1 MPIQVS
7 IPTPP
12 SLPPR
17 ASGLNNGGN
26 TSTIKQ
32 KIYNTPKDS
41 AFDTVRVI
49 DNSGRKRP
57 GLADGFAPDLT
68 KELAKNHQ
76 DPLTTTTN
84 FFSNKGSNLATI
96 PVRMSAVVGTYERFG
111 GDITG
116 RETQVLA
123 SVFGPITDAS
133 VVASN
138 KGKQLRTM
146 QATSQHPSA
155 TAIKDNISSDSN
167 TFDRKAFSEN
177 VASLEKALSRG
188 ENKASIATA
197 NLKSEVG
204 QTKEMRL
211 GKRSLLPIDTGCVA
225 STSVENQGTV
235 EHTSNLTN
243 VNASTSGVIT
253 RNQSTNTSGVITRNQ
268 STNTPAIND
277 RIAYDAH
284 HPDSHLNSFGNSA
297 DIERRSSANNYV
309 QERGNLSSSENNL
322 GEGSSNLADI
332 NIHYQEDLSSSG
344 NNVDGNSHSSANN
357 NKPQPID
364 SINNSHTKDKV
375 ELNVTPE
382 QEVKQKHTHRI
393 SDNTLFSIIGIA
405 TLIVGVGLDGL
416 GFALRGESSTADTAE
431 TDQLVDI
438 PADLQDE
445 ITSLENSVE
454 LEDQISSM
462 LNDIARQCEGN
473 ATQLTEVAEWLSSA
487 QDQILSDIER
497 KAYDTA
503 LVQTEATAF
512 ADPNNQQMTVDDYG
526 NLVPTGQLTTA
537 AKEECEEQATQ
548 IAQQAKNMASTALS
562 STIDRINAKATD
574 ISKVSDTLA
583 NASSTANDISQSTQT
598 VINKLG
604 NIEQTVE
611 NYVNSQTNVTQS
623 GISSSGFDAIEGLGS
638 VVAAL
643 SIPIFAKLFTNIHHN
658 KLAEKQVK
666 DQSVNQKP
674 SAIQNDIA
682 ASDNVNSLQEEYY
695 VYKED
700 TDTLSDLSSEGSLAG
715 RIDDLAEDI
724 ESGGIDSSSVYNTE
738 DTSDSDRIGT
748 LVQ

>member
-1 MPIQVS
+1 
-7 IPTPP
+7 
-12 SLPPR
+12 
-17 ASGLNNGGN
+17 
-26 TSTIKQ
+26 
-32 KIYNTPKDS
+32 
-41 AFDTVRVI
+41 
-49 DNSGRKRP
+49 
-57 GLADGFAPDLT
+57 
-68 KELAKNHQ
+68 
-76 DPLTTTTN
+76 
-84 FFSNKGSNLATI
+84 
-96 PVRMSAVVGTYERFG
+96 MSAVVGAYERFG

-116 RETQVLA
+116 RGTQVFA
-123 SVFGPITDAS
+123 SVFGPTTNAS

-138 KGKQLRTM
+138 KGKQLRAM

-167 TFDRKAFSEN
+167 TFDRKAFSEK
-177 VASLEKALSRG
+177 VAYLDKALSRG

-197 NLKSEVG
+197 NLKSEVV
-204 QTKEMRL
+204 QPKEMRL
-211 GKRSLLPIDTGCVA
+211 EKRSLLPIDTGCVA
-225 STSVENQGTV
+225 STSVEKQGTV
-235 EHTSNLTN
+235 GHTSNLTN

-253 RNQSTNTSGVITRNQ
+253 RDQ

-277 RIAYDAH
+277 RIASDAH
-284 HPDSHLNSFGNSA
+284 NPDSHLNSFGNNA
-297 DIERRSSANNYV
+297 DIERRSSANNHV
-309 QERGNLSSSENNL
+309 QERGNLSSSENN
-322 GEGSSNLADI
+322 AP
-332 NIHYQEDLSSSG
+332 
-344 NNVDGNSHSSANN
+344 GNSHSSANN
-357 NKPQPID
+357 NNLQLID
-364 SINNSHTKDKV
+364 SINNTSTKDKV
-375 ELNVTPE
+375 ELNATPV
-382 QEVKQKHTHRI
+382 QEAKQKHTHRI

-405 TLIVGVGLDGL
+405 TLLLGVGIDVL
-416 GFALRGESSTADTAE
+416 GFTLRGERSTADTAE
-431 TDQLVDI
+431 ADQLVDI

-462 LNDIARQCEGN
+462 LNDIATQCEDN
-473 ATQLTEVAEWLSSA
+473 VTQITEVAEWLSSA

-643 SIPIFAKLFTNIHHN
+643 SVPIFAKLFTNIHHN

-674 SAIQNDIA
+674 SAIQDDIT
-682 ASDNVNSLQEEYY
+682 ASDNAGSSPEEGGNDMYAAA
-695 VYKED
+695 
-700 TDTLSDLSSEGSLAG
+700 TDARSDLSSNGSLAARDGSLAG
-715 RIDDLAEDI
+715 RIDNFAEDI
-724 ESGGIDSSSVYNTE
+724 ESDSSDSSSVYTE
-738 DTSDSDRIGT
+738 DTSDSVDIGT
-748 LVQ
+748 LV

>member
-1 MPIQVS
+1 
-7 IPTPP
+7 
-12 SLPPR
+12 R

-26 TSTIKQ
+26 TSAIKQ
-32 KIYNTPKDS
+32 EIYNTPKDS
-41 AFDTVRVI
+41 AFNTVRLI
-49 DNSGRKRP
+49 DHSGRKRP
-57 GLADGFAPDLT
+57 GLADGFAPALT
-68 KELAKNHQ
+68 KELIKNHQ
-76 DPLTTTTN
+76 DPLTTATD
-84 FFSNKGSNLATI
+84 FFNNKGSNLANI
-96 PVRMSAVVGTYERFG
+96 PERMSAVVGTYERFG

-116 RETQVLA
+116 RGTQVFA
-123 SVFGPITDAS
+123 SVFGPTTNAS

-138 KGKQLRTM
+138 KGKQLRAM

-167 TFDRKAFSEN
+167 TFDRKAFSEK
-177 VASLEKALSRG
+177 VAYLDKALSRG

-197 NLKSEVG
+197 NLKSEVV
-204 QTKEMRL
+204 QPKEMRL
-211 GKRSLLPIDTGCVA
+211 EKRSLLPIDTGCVA
-225 STSVENQGTV
+225 STSVEKQGTV
-235 EHTSNLTN
+235 GHTSNLTN

-253 RNQSTNTSGVITRNQ
+253 RDQSTNM
-268 STNTPAIND
+268 PAIND
-277 RIAYDAH
+277 RIASDAH
-284 HPDSHLNSFGNSA
+284 NPDSHLNSFGNNA
-297 DIERRSSANNYV
+297 DIERRSSANNHV
-309 QERGNLSSSENNL
+309 QERGNLSSSENN
-322 GEGSSNLADI
+322 AP
-332 NIHYQEDLSSSG
+332 
-344 NNVDGNSHSSANN
+344 GNSHSSANN
-357 NKPQPID
+357 NNLQLID
-364 SINNSHTKDKV
+364 SINNTSTKDKV
-375 ELNVTPE
+375 ELNATPV
-382 QEVKQKHTHRI
+382 QEAKQKHTHRI

-405 TLIVGVGLDGL
+405 TLLLGVGIDVL
-416 GFALRGESSTADTAE
+416 GFTLRGERSTADTAE
-431 TDQLVDI
+431 ADQLVDI

-462 LNDIARQCEGN
+462 LNDIATQCEDN
-473 ATQLTEVAEWLSSA
+473 VTQITEVAEWLSSA

-643 SIPIFAKLFTNIHHN
+643 SVPIFAKLFTNIHHN

-674 SAIQNDIA
+674 SAIQDDIT
-682 ASDNVNSLQEEYY
+682 ASDNAGSSPEEGGNDMYAAA
-695 VYKED
+695 
-700 TDTLSDLSSEGSLAG
+700 TDARSDLSSNGSLAARDGSLAG
-715 RIDDLAEDI
+715 RIDNFAEDI
-724 ESGGIDSSSVYNTE
+724 ESDSSDSSSVYTE
-738 DTSDSDRIGT
+738 DTSDSVDIGT
-748 LVQ
+748 LV

>member
-1 MPIQVS
+1 QE
-7 IPTPP
+7 
-12 SLPPR
+12 
-17 ASGLNNGGN
+17 
-26 TSTIKQ
+26 
-32 KIYNTPKDS
+32 IYNTPKDS
-41 AFDTVRVI
+41 AFNTVRLI
-49 DNSGRKRP
+49 DHSGRKRP
-57 GLADGFAPDLT
+57 GLADGFAPALT
-68 KELAKNHQ
+68 KELIKNHQ
-76 DPLTTTTN
+76 DPLTTATD
-84 FFSNKGSNLATI
+84 FFNNKGSNLANI
-96 PVRMSAVVGTYERFG
+96 PERMSAVVGTYERFG

-116 RETQVLA
+116 RGTQVFA
-123 SVFGPITDAS
+123 SVFGPTTNAS

-138 KGKQLRTM
+138 KGKQLRAM

-167 TFDRKAFSEN
+167 TFDRKAFSEK
-177 VASLEKALSRG
+177 VAYLDKALSRG

-197 NLKSEVG
+197 NLKSEVV
-204 QTKEMRL
+204 QPKEMRL
-211 GKRSLLPIDTGCVA
+211 EKRSLLPIDTGCVA
-225 STSVENQGTV
+225 STSVEKQGTV
-235 EHTSNLTN
+235 GHTSNLTN

-253 RNQSTNTSGVITRNQ
+253 RDQSTNM
-268 STNTPAIND
+268 PAIND
-277 RIAYDAH
+277 RIASDAH
-284 HPDSHLNSFGNSA
+284 NPDSHLNSFGNNA
-297 DIERRSSANNYV
+297 DIERRSSANNHV
-309 QERGNLSSSENNL
+309 QERGNLSSSENN
-322 GEGSSNLADI
+322 AP
-332 NIHYQEDLSSSG
+332 
-344 NNVDGNSHSSANN
+344 GNSHSSANN
-357 NKPQPID
+357 NNLQLID
-364 SINNSHTKDKV
+364 SINNTSTKDKV
-375 ELNVTPE
+375 ELNATPV
-382 QEVKQKHTHRI
+382 QEAKQKHTHRI

-405 TLIVGVGLDGL
+405 TLLLGVGIDVL
-416 GFALRGESSTADTAE
+416 GFTLRGERSTADTAE
-431 TDQLVDI
+431 ADQLVDI

-462 LNDIARQCEGN
+462 LNDIATQCEDN
-473 ATQLTEVAEWLSSA
+473 VTQITEVAEWLSSA

-643 SIPIFAKLFTNIHHN
+643 SVPIFAKLFTNIHHN

-674 SAIQNDIA
+674 SAIQDDIT
-682 ASDNVNSLQEEYY
+682 ASDNAGSSPEEGGNDMYAAA
-695 VYKED
+695 
-700 TDTLSDLSSEGSLAG
+700 TDARSDLSSNGSLAARDGSLAG
-715 RIDDLAEDI
+715 RIDNFAEDI
-724 ESGGIDSSSVYNTE
+724 ESDSSDSSSVYTE
-738 DTSDSDRIGT
+738 DTSDSVDIGT
-748 LVQ
+748 LV

>member
-1 MPIQVS
+1 MPIPVS
-7 IPTPP
+7 IPPPP

-32 KIYNTPKDS
+32 EIYNTPKDS
-41 AFDTVRVI
+41 AFNTVRLI
-49 DNSGRKRP
+49 DHSGRKRP
-57 GLADGFAPDLT
+57 GLADGFAPALT
-68 KELAKNHQ
+68 KELIKNHQ
-76 DPLTTTTN
+76 DPLTTATD
-84 FFSNKGSNLATI
+84 FFNNKGSNLANI
-96 PVRMSAVVGTYERFG
+96 PERMSAVVGTYERFS

-116 RETQVLA
+116 RGTQVFA
-123 SVFGPITDAS
+123 SVFGPTTNAS

-138 KGKQLRTM
+138 KGKQLRAM

-167 TFDRKAFSEN
+167 TFDRKAFSEK
-177 VASLEKALSRG
+177 VAYLDKALSRG

-197 NLKSEVG
+197 NLKSEVV
-204 QTKEMRL
+204 QPKEMRL
-211 GKRSLLPIDTGCVA
+211 EKRSLLPIDTGCVA
-225 STSVENQGTV
+225 STSVEKQGTV
-235 EHTSNLTN
+235 GHTSNLTN

-253 RNQSTNTSGVITRNQ
+253 RDQ

-277 RIAYDAH
+277 RIASDAH
-284 HPDSHLNSFGNSA
+284 NPDSHLNSFGNNA
-297 DIERRSSANNYV
+297 DIERRSSANNHV
-309 QERGNLSSSENNL
+309 QERGNLSSSENN
-322 GEGSSNLADI
+322 AP
-332 NIHYQEDLSSSG
+332 
-344 NNVDGNSHSSANN
+344 GNSHSSANN
-357 NKPQPID
+357 NNLQLID
-364 SINNSHTKDKV
+364 SINNTSTKDKV
-375 ELNVTPE
+375 ELNATPV
-382 QEVKQKHTHRI
+382 QEAKQKHTHRI

-405 TLIVGVGLDGL
+405 TLLLGVGIDVL
-416 GFALRGESSTADTAE
+416 GFTLRGERSTADTAE
-431 TDQLVDI
+431 ADQLVDI

-462 LNDIARQCEGN
+462 LNDIATQCEDN
-473 ATQLTEVAEWLSSA
+473 VTQITEVAEWLSSA

-643 SIPIFAKLFTNIHHN
+643 SIPIFAKLITNIHHN

-682 ASDNVNSLQEEYY
+682 ASDNVNALSEQGDNYTY
-695 VYKED
+695 ED
-700 TDTLSDLSSEGSLAG
+700 ESDTQSDLSSNESLAARDGSLAA
-715 RIDDLAEDI
+715 RIDNLAEDI
-724 ESGGIDSSSVYNTE
+724 ESDSSDSSSVYTE
-738 DTSDSDRIGT
+738 DTSDSDDIGT
-748 LVQ
+748 LV

>member
-1 MPIQVS
+1 
-7 IPTPP
+7 
-12 SLPPR
+12 
-17 ASGLNNGGN
+17 
-26 TSTIKQ
+26 
-32 KIYNTPKDS
+32 
-41 AFDTVRVI
+41 
-49 DNSGRKRP
+49 
-57 GLADGFAPDLT
+57 
-68 KELAKNHQ
+68 
-76 DPLTTTTN
+76 
-84 FFSNKGSNLATI
+84 
-96 PVRMSAVVGTYERFG
+96 MSAVVGTYERFG

-116 RETQVLA
+116 RGTQVFA
-123 SVFGPITDAS
+123 SVFGPTTNAS

-138 KGKQLRTM
+138 KGKQLRAM

-167 TFDRKAFSEN
+167 TFDRKAFSEK
-177 VASLEKALSRG
+177 VAYLDKALSRG

-197 NLKSEVG
+197 NLKSEVV
-204 QTKEMRL
+204 QPKEMRL
-211 GKRSLLPIDTGCVA
+211 EKRSLLPIDTGCVA
-225 STSVENQGTV
+225 STSVEKQGTV
-235 EHTSNLTN
+235 GHTSNLTN

-253 RNQSTNTSGVITRNQ
+253 RDQSTNM
-268 STNTPAIND
+268 PAIND
-277 RIAYDAH
+277 RIASDAH
-284 HPDSHLNSFGNSA
+284 NPDSHLNSFGNNA
-297 DIERRSSANNYV
+297 DIERRSSANNHV
-309 QERGNLSSSENNL
+309 QERGNLSSSENN
-322 GEGSSNLADI
+322 AP
-332 NIHYQEDLSSSG
+332 
-344 NNVDGNSHSSANN
+344 GNSHSSANN
-357 NKPQPID
+357 NNLQLID
-364 SINNSHTKDKV
+364 SINNTSTKDKV
-375 ELNVTPE
+375 ELNATPV
-382 QEVKQKHTHRI
+382 QEAKQKHTHRI

-405 TLIVGVGLDGL
+405 TLLLGVGIDVL
-416 GFALRGESSTADTAE
+416 GFTLRGERSTADTAE
-431 TDQLVDI
+431 ADQLVDI

-462 LNDIARQCEGN
+462 LNDIATQCEDN
-473 ATQLTEVAEWLSSA
+473 VTQITEVAEWLSSA

-643 SIPIFAKLFTNIHHN
+643 SVPIFAKLFTNIHHN

-674 SAIQNDIA
+674 SAIQDDIT
-682 ASDNVNSLQEEYY
+682 ASDNAGSSPEEGGNDMYAAA
-695 VYKED
+695 
-700 TDTLSDLSSEGSLAG
+700 TDARSDLSSNGSLAARDGSLAG
-715 RIDDLAEDI
+715 RIDNFAEDI
-724 ESGGIDSSSVYNTE
+724 ESDSSDSSSVYTE
-738 DTSDSDRIGT
+738 DTSDSVDIGT
-748 LVQ
+748 LV

>member
-1 MPIQVS
+1 MPIPVS

-32 KIYNTPKDS
+32 EIYNTPKDS
-41 AFDTVRVI
+41 AFNTVRLI
-49 DNSGRKRP
+49 DHSGRKRP
-57 GLADGFAPDLT
+57 GLADGFAPALT
-68 KELAKNHQ
+68 KELIKNHQ
-76 DPLTTTTN
+76 DPLTTATD
-84 FFSNKGSNLATI
+84 FFNNKGSNLANI
-96 PVRMSAVVGTYERFG
+96 PERMSAVVGTYERFS

-116 RETQVLA
+116 RGTQVFA
-123 SVFGPITDAS
+123 SVFGPTTNAS

-138 KGKQLRTM
+138 KGKQLRAM

-167 TFDRKAFSEN
+167 TFDRKAFSEK
-177 VASLEKALSRG
+177 VAYLDKALSRG

-197 NLKSEVG
+197 NLKSEVV
-204 QTKEMRL
+204 QPKEMRL
-211 GKRSLLPIDTGCVA
+211 EKRSLLPIDTGCVA
-225 STSVENQGTV
+225 STSVEKQGTV
-235 EHTSNLTN
+235 GHTSNLTN

-253 RNQSTNTSGVITRNQ
+253 RDQ

-277 RIAYDAH
+277 RIASDAH
-284 HPDSHLNSFGNSA
+284 NPDSHLNSFGNNA
-297 DIERRSSANNYV
+297 DIERRSSANNHV
-309 QERGNLSSSENNL
+309 QERGNLSSSENN
-322 GEGSSNLADI
+322 AP
-332 NIHYQEDLSSSG
+332 
-344 NNVDGNSHSSANN
+344 GNSHSSANN
-357 NKPQPID
+357 NNLQLID
-364 SINNSHTKDKV
+364 SINNTSTKDKV
-375 ELNVTPE
+375 ELNATPV
-382 QEVKQKHTHRI
+382 QEAKQKHTHRI

-405 TLIVGVGLDGL
+405 TLLLGVGIDVL
-416 GFALRGESSTADTAE
+416 GFTLRGERSTADTAE
-431 TDQLVDI
+431 ADQLVDI

-462 LNDIARQCEGN
+462 LNDIATQCEDN
-473 ATQLTEVAEWLSSA
+473 VTQITEVAEWLSSA

-643 SIPIFAKLFTNIHHN
+643 SIPIFAKLITNIHHN

-682 ASDNVNSLQEEYY
+682 ASDNVNALSEQGDNYTY
-695 VYKED
+695 ED
-700 TDTLSDLSSEGSLAG
+700 ESDTQSDLSSNESLAARDGSLAG
-715 RIDDLAEDI
+715 RIDNLAEDI
-724 ESGGIDSSSVYNTE
+724 ESDSSDSSSVYTE
-738 DTSDSDRIGT
+738 DTSDSDDIGT
-748 LVQ
+748 LV

>member
-1 MPIQVS
+1 MPIPVS

-32 KIYNTPKDS
+32 EIYNTPKDS
-41 AFDTVRVI
+41 AFNTVRLI
-49 DNSGRKRP
+49 DHSGRKRP
-57 GLADGFAPDLT
+57 GLADGFAPALT
-68 KELAKNHQ
+68 KELIKNHQ
-76 DPLTTTTN
+76 DPLTTATD
-84 FFSNKGSNLATI
+84 FFNNKGSNLANI
-96 PVRMSAVVGTYERFG
+96 PERMSAVVGTYKRFG

-116 RETQVLA
+116 RGTQVFA
-123 SVFGPITDAS
+123 SVFGPTTNAS

-138 KGKQLRTM
+138 KGKQLRAM

-167 TFDRKAFSEN
+167 TFDRKAFSEK
-177 VASLEKALSRG
+177 VAYLDKALSRG

-197 NLKSEVG
+197 NLKSEVV
-204 QTKEMRL
+204 QPKEMRL
-211 GKRSLLPIDTGCVA
+211 EKRSLLPIDTGCVA
-225 STSVENQGTV
+225 STSVEKQGTV
-235 EHTSNLTN
+235 GHTSNLTN

-253 RNQSTNTSGVITRNQ
+253 RDQ

-277 RIAYDAH
+277 RIASDAH
-284 HPDSHLNSFGNSA
+284 NPDSHLNSFGNNA
-297 DIERRSSANNYV
+297 DIERRSSANNHV
-309 QERGNLSSSENNL
+309 QERGNLSSSENNV
-322 GEGSSNLADI
+322 GEGSS
-332 NIHYQEDLSSSG
+332 DLT
-344 NNVDGNSHSSANN
+344 DN
-357 NKPQPID
+357 NKPQLID
-364 SINNSHTKDKV
+364 SINNASTKDKL
-375 ELNVTPE
+375 ELNATPV
-382 QEVKQKHTHRI
+382 QEAKQKHTHRI
-393 SDNTLFSIIGIA
+393 SDNSLFSIIGIA
-405 TLIVGVGLDGL
+405 TLLLGIGIDGL
-416 GFALRGESSTADTAE
+416 GIALRGESSTADTAE
-431 TDQLVDI
+431 ADQLVDI

-462 LNDIARQCEGN
+462 LNDIATQCEDN
-473 ATQLTEVAEWLSSA
+473 VTQITEVAEWLSSA

-643 SIPIFAKLFTNIHHN
+643 SVPIFAKLFTNIHHN

-674 SAIQNDIA
+674 SAIQNDIT
-682 ASDNVNSLQEEYY
+682 ASDNVNALSEQGDNYTY
-695 VYKED
+695 ED
-700 TDTLSDLSSEGSLAG
+700 ESDTQSDLSSNESLAARDGSLAG
-715 RIDDLAEDI
+715 RIDNLAEDI
-724 ESGGIDSSSVYNTE
+724 ESDSSDSSSVYTE
-738 DTSDSDRIGT
+738 DTSDSVDIGT
-748 LVQ
+748 LVTLV

>member
-1 MPIQVS
+1 MPIPVS

-32 KIYNTPKDS
+32 EIYNTPKDS
-41 AFDTVRVI
+41 AFNTVRLI
-49 DNSGRKRP
+49 DHSGRKRP
-57 GLADGFAPDLT
+57 GLADGFAPALT
-68 KELAKNHQ
+68 KELIKNHQ
-76 DPLTTTTN
+76 DPLTTTTD
-84 FFSNKGSNLATI
+84 FFNNKGSNLANI
-96 PVRMSAVVGTYERFG
+96 PERMSAVVGTYERFG

-116 RETQVLA
+116 RGTQVFA
-123 SVFGPITDAS
+123 SVFGPTTDAS

-138 KGKQLRTM
+138 KGKQLRAM

-167 TFDRKAFSEN
+167 TFDRKAFSEK
-177 VASLEKALSRG
+177 VAYLEKALSRG

-197 NLKSEVG
+197 NLKSEIV
-204 QTKEMRL
+204 QPKEMRL
-211 GKRSLLPIDTGCVA
+211 EKRSLLPIDTGCVA
-225 STSVENQGTV
+225 STSVEKQGTV
-235 EHTSNLTN
+235 GHTSNLTN

-253 RNQSTNTSGVITRNQ
+253 RDQ

-277 RIAYDAH
+277 RIASDAH
-284 HPDSHLNSFGNSA
+284 NPDSHLNSFGNNA
-297 DIERRSSANNYV
+297 DIERRSSANNHV
-309 QERGNLSSSENNL
+309 QERGNLSSSENN
-322 GEGSSNLADI
+322 AP
-332 NIHYQEDLSSSG
+332 
-344 NNVDGNSHSSANN
+344 GNSHSSANN
-357 NKPQPID
+357 NNLQLID
-364 SINNSHTKDKV
+364 SINNTSTKDKV
-375 ELNVTPE
+375 ELNATPV
-382 QEVKQKHTHRI
+382 QEAKQKHTHRI

-405 TLIVGVGLDGL
+405 TLLLGVGIDVL
-416 GFALRGESSTADTAE
+416 GFTLRGERSTADTAE
-431 TDQLVDI
+431 ADQLVDI
-438 PADLQDE
+438 PTDLQDE
-445 ITSLENSVE
+445 ITSLENSVG

-462 LNDIARQCEGN
+462 LNDIATQCEDN
-473 ATQLTEVAEWLSSA
+473 VTQITEVAEWLSSA

-643 SIPIFAKLFTNIHHN
+643 SIPIFAKLITNIHHN

-682 ASDNVNSLQEEYY
+682 ASDNVNALSEQGDNYTY
-695 VYKED
+695 ED
-700 TDTLSDLSSEGSLAG
+700 ESDTQSDLSSNESLAG
-715 RIDDLAEDI
+715 RIDNLAEDI
-724 ESGGIDSSSVYNTE
+724 ESDSSDSSSVYTE
-738 DTSDSDRIGT
+738 DTSDSDDIGT
-748 LVQ
+748 LV

>member
-1 MPIQVS
+1 MPIPVS

-32 KIYNTPKDS
+32 EIYNTPKDS
-41 AFDTVRVI
+41 AFNTVRLI
-49 DNSGRKRP
+49 DHSGRKRP
-57 GLADGFAPDLT
+57 GLADGFAPALT
-68 KELAKNHQ
+68 KELIKNHQ
-76 DPLTTTTN
+76 DPLTTATD
-84 FFSNKGSNLATI
+84 FFNNKGSNLANI
-96 PVRMSAVVGTYERFG
+96 PERMSAVVGAYERFG

-116 RETQVLA
+116 RGTQVFA
-123 SVFGPITDAS
+123 SVFGPTTNAS

-138 KGKQLRTM
+138 KGKQLRAM

-167 TFDRKAFSEN
+167 TFDRKAFSEK
-177 VASLEKALSRG
+177 VAYLDKALSRG

-197 NLKSEVG
+197 NLKSEVV
-204 QTKEMRL
+204 QPKEMRL
-211 GKRSLLPIDTGCVA
+211 EKRSLLPIDTGCVA
-225 STSVENQGTV
+225 STSVEKQGTV
-235 EHTSNLTN
+235 GHTSNLTN

-253 RNQSTNTSGVITRNQ
+253 RDQ

-277 RIAYDAH
+277 RIASDAH
-284 HPDSHLNSFGNSA
+284 NPDSHLNSFGNNA
-297 DIERRSSANNYV
+297 DIERRSSANNHV
-309 QERGNLSSSENNL
+309 QERGNLSSSENN
-322 GEGSSNLADI
+322 AP
-332 NIHYQEDLSSSG
+332 
-344 NNVDGNSHSSANN
+344 GNSHSSANN
-357 NKPQPID
+357 NNLQLID
-364 SINNSHTKDKV
+364 SINNTSTKDKV
-375 ELNVTPE
+375 ELNATPV
-382 QEVKQKHTHRI
+382 QEAKQKHTHRI

-405 TLIVGVGLDGL
+405 TLLLGVGIDVL
-416 GFALRGESSTADTAE
+416 GFTLRGERSTADTAE
-431 TDQLVDI
+431 ADQLVDI

-462 LNDIARQCEGN
+462 LNDIATQCEDN
-473 ATQLTEVAEWLSSA
+473 VTQITEVAEWLSSA

-643 SIPIFAKLFTNIHHN
+643 SVPIFAKLFTNIHHN

-674 SAIQNDIA
+674 SAIQDDIT
-682 ASDNVNSLQEEYY
+682 ASDNAGSSPEEGGNDMYAAA
-695 VYKED
+695 
-700 TDTLSDLSSEGSLAG
+700 TDARSDLSSNGSLAARDGSLAG
-715 RIDDLAEDI
+715 RIDNFAEDI
-724 ESGGIDSSSVYNTE
+724 ESDSSDSSSVYTE
-738 DTSDSDRIGT
+738 DTSDSVDIGT
-748 LVQ
+748 LV

>member
-1 MPIQVS
+1 MPIPVS

-32 KIYNTPKDS
+32 EIYNTPKDS
-41 AFDTVRVI
+41 AFNTVRLI
-49 DNSGRKRP
+49 DHSGRKRP
-57 GLADGFAPDLT
+57 GLADGFAPALT
-68 KELAKNHQ
+68 KELIKNHQ
-76 DPLTTTTN
+76 DPLTTATD
-84 FFSNKGSNLATI
+84 FFNNKGSNLANI
-96 PVRMSAVVGTYERFG
+96 PERMSAVVGTYERFG

-116 RETQVLA
+116 RGTQVFA
-123 SVFGPITDAS
+123 SVFGPTTNAS

-138 KGKQLRTM
+138 KGKQLRAM

-167 TFDRKAFSEN
+167 TFDRKAFSEK
-177 VASLEKALSRG
+177 VAYLDKALSRG

-197 NLKSEVG
+197 NLKSEVV
-204 QTKEMRL
+204 QPKEMRL
-211 GKRSLLPIDTGCVA
+211 EKRSLLPIDTGCVA
-225 STSVENQGTV
+225 STSVEKQGTV
-235 EHTSNLTN
+235 GHTSNLTN

-253 RNQSTNTSGVITRNQ
+253 RDQ

-277 RIAYDAH
+277 RIASDAH
-284 HPDSHLNSFGNSA
+284 NPDSHLNSFGNNA
-297 DIERRSSANNYV
+297 DIERRSSANNHV
-309 QERGNLSSSENNL
+309 QERGNLSSSENNV
-322 GEGSSNLADI
+322 GEGSSDLTDN
-332 NIHYQEDLSSSG
+332 NIHYREDLSSSENNAPG
-344 NNVDGNSHSSANN
+344 NNHSSANN
-357 NKPQPID
+357 NKPQLID
-364 SINNSHTKDKV
+364 SINNASTKDKL
-375 ELNVTPE
+375 ELNATPV
-382 QEVKQKHTHRI
+382 QEAKQKHTHRI
-393 SDNTLFSIIGIA
+393 SDNSLFSIIGIA
-405 TLIVGVGLDGL
+405 TLLLGIGIDGL
-416 GFALRGESSTADTAE
+416 GIALRGESSTADTAE
-431 TDQLVDI
+431 ADQLVDI

-462 LNDIARQCEGN
+462 LNDIATQCEDN
-473 ATQLTEVAEWLSSA
+473 VTQITEVAEWLSSA

-623 GISSSGFDAIEGLGS
+623 GISSSGFYTIEGLGS

-643 SIPIFAKLFTNIHHN
+643 SVPIFAKLFTNIHHN
-658 KLAEKQVK
+658 KLAEKQLK
-666 DQSVNQKP
+666 DQSVNQKS
-674 SAIQNDIA
+674 SAIQDDIT
-682 ASDNVNSLQEEYY
+682 ASDNVNALSEQGDYY
-695 VYKED
+695 TYED
-700 TDTLSDLSSEGSLAG
+700 ESDTQSDLSSNESLAARDGSLAG
-715 RIDDLAEDI
+715 RIDNLAEDI
-724 ESGGIDSSSVYNTE
+724 ESDSSDSSSVYTE
-738 DTSDSDRIGT
+738 DTSDSVDIGT
-748 LVQ
+748 LVTLV

>member
-1 MPIQVS
+1 MPIPVS

-32 KIYNTPKDS
+32 EIYNTPKDS
-41 AFDTVRVI
+41 AFNTVRLI
-49 DNSGRKRP
+49 DHSGRKRP
-57 GLADGFAPDLT
+57 GLADGFAPALT
-68 KELAKNHQ
+68 KELIKNHQ
-76 DPLTTTTN
+76 DPLTTATD
-84 FFSNKGSNLATI
+84 FFNNKGSNLANI
-96 PVRMSAVVGTYERFG
+96 PERMSAVVGTYERFS

-116 RETQVLA
+116 RGTQVFA
-123 SVFGPITDAS
+123 SVFGPTTNAS

-138 KGKQLRTM
+138 KGKQLRAM

-167 TFDRKAFSEN
+167 TFDRKAFSEK
-177 VASLEKALSRG
+177 VAYLDKALSRG

-197 NLKSEVG
+197 NLKSEVV
-204 QTKEMRL
+204 QPKEMRL
-211 GKRSLLPIDTGCVA
+211 EKRSLLPIDTGCVA
-225 STSVENQGTV
+225 STSVEKQGTV
-235 EHTSNLTN
+235 GHTSNLTN

-253 RNQSTNTSGVITRNQ
+253 RDQ

-277 RIAYDAH
+277 RIASDAH
-284 HPDSHLNSFGNSA
+284 NPDSHLNSFGNNA
-297 DIERRSSANNYV
+297 DIERRSSANNHV
-309 QERGNLSSSENNL
+309 QERGNLSSSENN
-322 GEGSSNLADI
+322 AP
-332 NIHYQEDLSSSG
+332 
-344 NNVDGNSHSSANN
+344 GNSHSSANN
-357 NKPQPID
+357 NNLQLID
-364 SINNSHTKDKV
+364 SINNTSTKDKV
-375 ELNVTPE
+375 ELNATPV
-382 QEVKQKHTHRI
+382 QEAKQKHTHRI

-405 TLIVGVGLDGL
+405 TLLLGVGIDVL
-416 GFALRGESSTADTAE
+416 GFTLRGERSTADTAE
-431 TDQLVDI
+431 ADQLVDI
-438 PADLQDE
+438 PTDLQDE
-445 ITSLENSVE
+445 ITSLENSVG

-462 LNDIARQCEGN
+462 LNDIATQCEDN
-473 ATQLTEVAEWLSSA
+473 VTQITEVAEWLSSA

-643 SIPIFAKLFTNIHHN
+643 SIPIFAKLITNIHHN

-682 ASDNVNSLQEEYY
+682 ASDNVNALSEQGDNYTY
-695 VYKED
+695 ED
-700 TDTLSDLSSEGSLAG
+700 ESDTQSDLSSNESLAG
-715 RIDDLAEDI
+715 RIDNLAEDI
-724 ESGGIDSSSVYNTE
+724 ESDSSDSSSVYTE
-738 DTSDSDRIGT
+738 DTSDSDDIGT
-748 LVQ
+748 LV

>member
-1 MPIQVS
+1 MPIPVS

-32 KIYNTPKDS
+32 EIYNTPKDS
-41 AFDTVRVI
+41 AFNTVRLI
-49 DNSGRKRP
+49 DHSGRKRP
-57 GLADGFAPDLT
+57 GLADGFAPALT
-68 KELAKNHQ
+68 KELIKNHQ
-76 DPLTTTTN
+76 DPLTTATD
-84 FFSNKGSNLATI
+84 FFNNKGSNLANI
-96 PVRMSAVVGTYERFG
+96 PERMSAVVGTYERFS

-116 RETQVLA
+116 RGTQVFA
-123 SVFGPITDAS
+123 SVFGPTTNAS

-138 KGKQLRTM
+138 KGKQLRAM

-167 TFDRKAFSEN
+167 TFDRKAFSEK
-177 VASLEKALSRG
+177 VAYLDKALSRG

-197 NLKSEVG
+197 NLKSEVV
-204 QTKEMRL
+204 QPKEMRL
-211 GKRSLLPIDTGCVA
+211 EKRSLLPIDTGCVA
-225 STSVENQGTV
+225 STSVEKQGTV
-235 EHTSNLTN
+235 GHTSNLTN

-253 RNQSTNTSGVITRNQ
+253 RDQ

-277 RIAYDAH
+277 RIASDAH
-284 HPDSHLNSFGNSA
+284 NPDSHLNSFGNNA
-297 DIERRSSANNYV
+297 DIERRSSANNHV
-309 QERGNLSSSENNL
+309 QERGNLSSSENNV
-322 GEGSSNLADI
+322 GEGSS
-332 NIHYQEDLSSSG
+332 DLT
-344 NNVDGNSHSSANN
+344 DNN
-357 NKPQPID
+357 NLQLID
-364 SINNSHTKDKV
+364 SINNTSTKDKV
-375 ELNVTPE
+375 ELNATPV
-382 QEVKQKHTHRI
+382 QEAKQKHTHRI

-405 TLIVGVGLDGL
+405 TLLLGVGIDVL
-416 GFALRGESSTADTAE
+416 GFTLRGERSTADTAE
-431 TDQLVDI
+431 ADQLVDI
-438 PADLQDE
+438 PTDLQDE
-445 ITSLENSVE
+445 ITSLENSVG

-462 LNDIARQCEGN
+462 LNDIATQCEDN
-473 ATQLTEVAEWLSSA
+473 VTQITEVAEWLSSA

-643 SIPIFAKLFTNIHHN
+643 SIPIFAKLITNIHHN

-682 ASDNVNSLQEEYY
+682 ASDNVNALSEQGDNYTY
-695 VYKED
+695 ED
-700 TDTLSDLSSEGSLAG
+700 ESDTQSDLSSNESLAG
-715 RIDDLAEDI
+715 RIDNLAEDI
-724 ESGGIDSSSVYNTE
+724 ESDSSDSSSVYTE
-738 DTSDSDRIGT
+738 DTSDSDDIGT
-748 LVQ
+748 LV

>member
-1 MPIQVS
+1 MPIPVS
-7 IPTPP
+7 IPPPP

-32 KIYNTPKDS
+32 EIYNTPKDS
-41 AFDTVRVI
+41 AFNTVRLI
-49 DNSGRKRP
+49 DHSGRKRP
-57 GLADGFAPDLT
+57 GLADGFAPALT
-68 KELAKNHQ
+68 KELIKNHQ
-76 DPLTTTTN
+76 DPLTTATD
-84 FFSNKGSNLATI
+84 FFNNKGSNLANI
-96 PVRMSAVVGTYERFG
+96 PERMSAVVGAYERFG

-116 RETQVLA
+116 RGTQVFA
-123 SVFGPITDAS
+123 SVFGPTTNAS

-138 KGKQLRTM
+138 KGKQLRAM

-167 TFDRKAFSEN
+167 TFDRKAFSEK
-177 VASLEKALSRG
+177 VAYLDKALSRG

-197 NLKSEVG
+197 NLKSEVV
-204 QTKEMRL
+204 QPKEMRL
-211 GKRSLLPIDTGCVA
+211 EKRSLLPIDTGCVA
-225 STSVENQGTV
+225 STSVEKQGTV
-235 EHTSNLTN
+235 GHTSNLTN

-253 RNQSTNTSGVITRNQ
+253 RDQ

-277 RIAYDAH
+277 RIASDAH
-284 HPDSHLNSFGNSA
+284 NPDSHLNSFGNNA
-297 DIERRSSANNYV
+297 DIERRSSANNHV
-309 QERGNLSSSENNL
+309 QERGNLSSSENN
-322 GEGSSNLADI
+322 AP
-332 NIHYQEDLSSSG
+332 
-344 NNVDGNSHSSANN
+344 GNSHSSANN
-357 NKPQPID
+357 NNLQLID
-364 SINNSHTKDKV
+364 SINNTSTKDKV
-375 ELNVTPE
+375 ELNATPV
-382 QEVKQKHTHRI
+382 QEAKQKHTHRI

-405 TLIVGVGLDGL
+405 TLLLGVGIDVL
-416 GFALRGESSTADTAE
+416 GFTLRGERSTADTAE
-431 TDQLVDI
+431 ADQLVDI

-462 LNDIARQCEGN
+462 LNDIATQCEDN
-473 ATQLTEVAEWLSSA
+473 VTQITEVAEWLSSA

-643 SIPIFAKLFTNIHHN
+643 SVPIFAKLFTNIHHN

-674 SAIQNDIA
+674 SAIQDDIT
-682 ASDNVNSLQEEYY
+682 ASDNAGSSPEEGGNDMYAAA
-695 VYKED
+695 
-700 TDTLSDLSSEGSLAG
+700 TDARSDLSSNGSLAARDGSLAG
-715 RIDDLAEDI
+715 RIDNFAEDI
-724 ESGGIDSSSVYNTE
+724 ESDSSDSSSVYTE
-738 DTSDSDRIGT
+738 DTSDSVDIGT
-748 LVQ
+748 LV

>member
-1 MPIQVS
+1 
-7 IPTPP
+7 
-12 SLPPR
+12 
-17 ASGLNNGGN
+17 LNNGGN
-26 TSTIKQ
+26 TSAIKQ
-32 KIYNTPKDS
+32 EIYNTPKDS
-41 AFDTVRVI
+41 AFNTVRLI
-49 DNSGRKRP
+49 DHSGRKRP
-57 GLADGFAPDLT
+57 GLADGFAPALT
-68 KELAKNHQ
+68 KELIKNHQ
-76 DPLTTTTN
+76 DPLTTATD
-84 FFSNKGSNLATI
+84 FFNNKGSNLANI
-96 PVRMSAVVGTYERFG
+96 PERMSAVVGTYERFG

-116 RETQVLA
+116 RGTQVFA
-123 SVFGPITDAS
+123 SVFGPTTNAS

-138 KGKQLRTM
+138 KGKQLRAM

-167 TFDRKAFSEN
+167 TFDRKAFSEK
-177 VASLEKALSRG
+177 VAYLDKALSRG

-197 NLKSEVG
+197 NLKSEVV
-204 QTKEMRL
+204 QPKEMRL
-211 GKRSLLPIDTGCVA
+211 EKRSLLPIDTGCVA
-225 STSVENQGTV
+225 STSVEKQGTV
-235 EHTSNLTN
+235 GHTSNLTN

-253 RNQSTNTSGVITRNQ
+253 RDQSTNM
-268 STNTPAIND
+268 PAIND
-277 RIAYDAH
+277 RIASDAH
-284 HPDSHLNSFGNSA
+284 NPDSHLNSFGNNA
-297 DIERRSSANNYV
+297 DIERRSSANNHV
-309 QERGNLSSSENNL
+309 QERGNLSSSENN
-322 GEGSSNLADI
+322 AP
-332 NIHYQEDLSSSG
+332 
-344 NNVDGNSHSSANN
+344 GNSHSSANN
-357 NKPQPID
+357 NNLQLID
-364 SINNSHTKDKV
+364 SINNTSTKDKV
-375 ELNVTPE
+375 ELNATPV
-382 QEVKQKHTHRI
+382 QEAKQKHTHRI

-405 TLIVGVGLDGL
+405 TLLLGVGIDVL
-416 GFALRGESSTADTAE
+416 GFTLRGERSTADTAE
-431 TDQLVDI
+431 ADQLVDI

-462 LNDIARQCEGN
+462 LNDIATQCEDN
-473 ATQLTEVAEWLSSA
+473 VTQITEVAEWLSSA

-643 SIPIFAKLFTNIHHN
+643 SVPIFAKLFTNIHHN

-674 SAIQNDIA
+674 SAIQDDIT
-682 ASDNVNSLQEEYY
+682 ASDNAGSSPEEGGNDMYAAA
-695 VYKED
+695 
-700 TDTLSDLSSEGSLAG
+700 TDARSDLSSNGSLAARDGSLAG
-715 RIDDLAEDI
+715 RIDNFAEDI
-724 ESGGIDSSSVYNTE
+724 ESDSSDSSSVYTE
-738 DTSDSDRIGT
+738 DTSDSVDIGT
-748 LVQ
+748 LV

>member
-1 MPIQVS
+1 
-7 IPTPP
+7 
-12 SLPPR
+12 
-17 ASGLNNGGN
+17 
-26 TSTIKQ
+26 
-32 KIYNTPKDS
+32 
-41 AFDTVRVI
+41 
-49 DNSGRKRP
+49 
-57 GLADGFAPDLT
+57 
-68 KELAKNHQ
+68 
-76 DPLTTTTN
+76 
-84 FFSNKGSNLATI
+84 
-96 PVRMSAVVGTYERFG
+96 MSAVVGAYERFG

-116 RETQVLA
+116 RGTQVFA
-123 SVFGPITDAS
+123 SVFGPTTNAS

-138 KGKQLRTM
+138 KGKQLRAM

-167 TFDRKAFSEN
+167 TFDRKAFSEK
-177 VASLEKALSRG
+177 VAYLDKALSRG

-197 NLKSEVG
+197 NLKSEVV
-204 QTKEMRL
+204 QPKEMRL
-211 GKRSLLPIDTGCVA
+211 EKRSLLPIDTGCVA
-225 STSVENQGTV
+225 STSVEKQGTV
-235 EHTSNLTN
+235 GHTSNLTN

-253 RNQSTNTSGVITRNQ
+253 RDQ

-277 RIAYDAH
+277 RIASDAH
-284 HPDSHLNSFGNSA
+284 NPDSHLNSFGNNA
-297 DIERRSSANNYV
+297 DIERRSSANNHV
-309 QERGNLSSSENNL
+309 QERGNLSSSENN
-322 GEGSSNLADI
+322 APR
-332 NIHYQEDLSSSG
+332 
-344 NNVDGNSHSSANN
+344 NSHSSANN
-357 NKPQPID
+357 NNLQLID
-364 SINNSHTKDKV
+364 SINNTSTKDKV
-375 ELNVTPE
+375 ELNATPV
-382 QEVKQKHTHRI
+382 QEAKQKHTHRI

-405 TLIVGVGLDGL
+405 TLLLGVGIDVL
-416 GFALRGESSTADTAE
+416 GFTLRGERSTADTAE
-431 TDQLVDI
+431 ADQLVDI

-462 LNDIARQCEGN
+462 LNDIATQCEDN
-473 ATQLTEVAEWLSSA
+473 VTQITEVAEWLSSA

-643 SIPIFAKLFTNIHHN
+643 SVPIFAKLFTNIHHN
-658 KLAEKQVK
+658 KLAEKEVK

-674 SAIQNDIA
+674 SAIQDDIT
-682 ASDNVNSLQEEYY
+682 ASDNAGSSPEEGGNDMYAAA
-695 VYKED
+695 
-700 TDTLSDLSSEGSLAG
+700 TDARSDLSSNGSLAARDGSLAG
-715 RIDDLAEDI
+715 RIDNFAEDI
-724 ESGGIDSSSVYNTE
+724 ESDSSDSSSVYTE
-738 DTSDSDRIGT
+738 DTSDSVDIGT
-748 LVQ
+748 LV

>member
-1 MPIQVS
+1 
-7 IPTPP
+7 
-12 SLPPR
+12 
-17 ASGLNNGGN
+17 
-26 TSTIKQ
+26 
-32 KIYNTPKDS
+32 
-41 AFDTVRVI
+41 
-49 DNSGRKRP
+49 
-57 GLADGFAPDLT
+57 
-68 KELAKNHQ
+68 
-76 DPLTTTTN
+76 
-84 FFSNKGSNLATI
+84 
-96 PVRMSAVVGTYERFG
+96 MSAVVGAYERFG

-116 RETQVLA
+116 RGTQVFA
-123 SVFGPITDAS
+123 SVFGPTTNAS

-138 KGKQLRTM
+138 KGKQLRAM

-167 TFDRKAFSEN
+167 TFDRKAFSEK
-177 VASLEKALSRG
+177 VAYLDKALSRG

-197 NLKSEVG
+197 NLKSEVV
-204 QTKEMRL
+204 QPKEMRL
-211 GKRSLLPIDTGCVA
+211 EKRSLLPIDTGCVA
-225 STSVENQGTV
+225 STSVEKQGTV
-235 EHTSNLTN
+235 GHTSNLTN

-253 RNQSTNTSGVITRNQ
+253 RDQ

-277 RIAYDAH
+277 RIASDAH
-284 HPDSHLNSFGNSA
+284 NPDSHLNSFGNNA
-297 DIERRSSANNYV
+297 DIERRSSANNHV
-309 QERGNLSSSENNL
+309 QERGNLSSSENN
-322 GEGSSNLADI
+322 APR
-332 NIHYQEDLSSSG
+332 
-344 NNVDGNSHSSANN
+344 NSHSSANN
-357 NKPQPID
+357 NNLQLID
-364 SINNSHTKDKV
+364 SINNTSTKDKV
-375 ELNVTPE
+375 ELNATPV
-382 QEVKQKHTHRI
+382 QEAKQKHTHRI

-405 TLIVGVGLDGL
+405 TLLLGVGIDVL
-416 GFALRGESSTADTAE
+416 GFTLRGERSTADTAE
-431 TDQLVDI
+431 ADQLVDI

-462 LNDIARQCEGN
+462 LNDIATQCEDN
-473 ATQLTEVAEWLSSA
+473 VTQITEVAEWLSSA

-643 SIPIFAKLFTNIHHN
+643 SVPIFAKLFTNIHHN

-674 SAIQNDIA
+674 SAIQDDIT
-682 ASDNVNSLQEEYY
+682 ASDNAGSSPEEGGNDMYAAA
-695 VYKED
+695 
-700 TDTLSDLSSEGSLAG
+700 TDARSDLSSNGSLAARDGSLAG
-715 RIDDLAEDI
+715 RIDNFAEDI
-724 ESGGIDSSSVYNTE
+724 ESDSSDSSSVYTE
-738 DTSDSDRIGT
+738 DTSDSVDIGT
-748 LVQ
+748 LV